1 MGEAKAERVR
11 LDLERLFG
19 PEVKSWDSDLPD
31 EADDFPPVT
40 SIPAEE
46 LYGHLEREGLLRRPL
61 TIARLVH
68 IDGDAEYSFD
78 PRFWGDWRSRQFQLV
93 RDQES
98 NTRIRY
104 STVVRPLLESG
115 EEIFV
120 SQIWSGDQV
129 SEHTGFGALL
139 EGRDGVYRAGLEV
152 GRKGFLRRVAPTS
165 NLDQVLQEV
174 DTKFKTYAQAARET
188 QVTLAREQE
197 VEKEARAARS
207 LNLRFVGVEEK
218 NDEDTMET
226 VTTLCKDVLKVAT
239 PRFVRV
245 VRVGR
250 SEKGPRTIL
259 VRFNAVEDRSIVL
272 CNRHMLKGMRVWID
286 ADLMPA
292 QADDRRKE
300 LAKVKTAQEAEF
312 VAYLRNDRA
321 VITDRKREEK

>member
-1 MGEAKAERVR
+1 MEDLNRQRVGEAEQVR

-46 LYGHLEREGLLRRPL
+46 LYGHLERDGLLLRPL

-120 SQIWSGDQV
+120 SQIWSGSIAV
-129 SEHTGFGALL
+129 
-139 EGRDGVYRAGLEV
+139 
-152 GRKGFLRRVAPTS
+152 VASVP
-165 NLDQVLQEV
+165 
-174 DTKFKTYAQAARET
+174 
-188 QVTLAREQE
+188 
-197 VEKEARAARS
+197 
-207 LNLRFVGVEEK
+207 
-218 NDEDTMET
+218 
-226 VTTLCKDVLKVAT
+226 
-239 PRFVRV
+239 
-245 VRVGR
+245 
-250 SEKGPRTIL
+250 
-259 VRFNAVEDRSIVL
+259 SIIV
-272 CNRHMLKGMRVWID
+272 
-286 ADLMPA
+286 
-292 QADDRRKE
+292 
-300 LAKVKTAQEAEF
+300 
-312 VAYLRNDRA
+312 
-321 VITDRKREEK
+321 